1 MKFVATAAL
10 LVLMTKPSLA
20 QDSPAYRECAK
31 NAGTQYESNVCAFE
45 EVKRVEAE
53 MARVYDSLLSR
64 ATGIEGG
71 PEAPSKIR
79 VMQDAWIT
87 YRDAYIEAR
96 YPAENTQFEYG
107 TIYVMNSALMR
118 ARLAR
123 RQITALRELL
133 PHYPPKTVSL
143 RT

>member
-1 MKFVATAAL
+1 MKFLAIAAL
-10 LVLMTKPSLA
+10 LVLITKPCLA
-20 QDSPAYRECAK
+20 QDSPQYRACAK

-53 MARVYDSLLSR
+53 MGRVYEILLSR
-64 ATGIEGG
+64 ATGTEVE

-79 VMQDAWIT
+79 VMQGAWIA

-96 YPAENTQFEYG
+96 YPAENTQLEYG

-123 RQITALRELL
+123 RQIMALRELL
-133 PHYPPKTVSL
+133 PHYPPKTVAGQ
-143 RT
+143 R